1 MRAALS
7 ILGLVIAFAIVLSMM
22 KKQSVSLTKV
32 GVAASA
38 NSAASAAS
46 GTGVAQNIPDAVRQQ
61 LQDAAQQAAQRA
73 SEAMP

>member
-7 ILGLVIAFAIVLSMM
+7 ILGLVIAFAIVFGMLN
-22 KKQSVSLTKV
+22 KQ
-32 GVAASA
+32 ARQMRPPA
-38 NSAASAAS
+38 SAASAPVAS
-46 GTGVAQNIPDAVRQQ
+46 PDAVRQQ

>member
-7 ILGLVIAFAIVLSMM
+7 ILGLVIAFAFLLSMM
-22 KKQSVSLTKV
+22 KKQAVSLTKV
-32 GVAASA
+32 GVPA
-38 NSAASAAS
+38 SAASAAS
-46 GTGVAQNIPDAVRQQ
+46 GAGAAQNMPDAVRQQ